1 MSELSCKTLI
11 IIGCGRRGEVY
22 RFPNKVKVI
31 GFSDPRL
38 YARKKFLKIYE
49 TTVDSSLVFS
59 DWYEFIKLGR
69 RVADCAVITLPDK
82 LHKDAAVEF
91 TRLGYDMLLEKPMA
105 TTLEDCWQITLASRQ
120 MPQQVF
126 FSSIL

>member
-1 MSELSCKTLI
+1 MSEPKTII

-22 RFPNKVKVI
+22 ASYTIQFPNKAKII

-38 YARKKFLKIYE
+38 YARNKFLKIYAS
-49 TTVDSSLVFS
+49 TLDKSLVFT
-59 DWYEFIKLGR
+59 DWSQFIALGK

-82 LHKDAAVEF
+82 LHKNAAIEF

-105 TTLEDCWQITLASRQ
+105 TLLEDCWQITLACRQ
-120 MPQQVF
+120 KPQQV
-126 FSSIL
+126 I